1 MVNKFTAR
9 ALFLVSL
16 FCLLVGGGKAYA
28 GTLGTLVDFSTLNN
42 YSPNEAAWKSNF
54 TIDWDTQYL
63 EIVIDAT
70 NRSTASSGPDNLFSI
85 AATTVTASQYIDW
98 DKVNGSSTMVPILHA
113 YSGAD
118 HQNDIAL
125 HNFYYVAST
134 AKWERN
140 DQKVQGVTDT
150 NRKSI
155 TFRVSKADGLQVKL
169 GETGT
174 LTTYIDA
181 ATLSDAFFSANMT
194 IGSEEGNARMQ
205 GTYTSIQIKELASV
219 PPTPANATI
228 TNVLPASGSV
238 VADVLPDGI
247 TAFPFTATG
256 QFAVTKDIN
265 WDTQKVVAQV
275 DLSTCS
281 GENDFFAMTTGDGDF
296 TQFNGTLENPN
307 LHCYYTPGNGY
318 FSSYLHDSSGTDSST
333 GVAENA
339 PSGHITL
346 SSDIVNLEFSKAD
359 GSVFNGV
366 KNATQA
372 PNIRQYQHLFQSST
386 VKLGNGEASKAH
398 DATYN
403 YIRIV
408 SADYTT
414 GSTTTSNVLN
424 EAAEN
429 SFEGQSNVNVA
440 LKRTLVGGAWNT
452 LCLPFDVSGTD
463 LVTALGTPC
472 ELRTFDTVSGMTVNF
487 ASATEIVA
495 GQPYLIRPNADV
507 VDPSFSGVELVAGD
521 PSLVK
526 DGDFGMK
533 GTYGLTTLATDGTN
547 LFLAADNSFL
557 EPEADKAVMKG
568 MRAYFIVPA
577 GTPAAALRANID
589 GVETAIDA
597 IDATET
603 VADTTVYNLQ
613 GQRVGNT
620 LQGLPHGL
628 YIQNGK
634 KVVVK

>member
-1 MVNKFTAR
+1 MVKNFNTRLLLVALLC
-9 ALFLVSL
+9 LFLGGVNSWGA
-16 FCLLVGGGKAYA
+16 VGELKDFN
-28 GTLGTLVDFSTLNN
+28 TLSG
-42 YSPNEAAWKSNF
+42 YSPNQAAWKSNF
-54 TIDWDTQYL
+54 SINWDTQYL

-70 NRSTASSGPDNLFSI
+70 NRSMAANGPDNLFSI
-85 AATTVTASQYIDW
+85 AATTVTATQYISW
-98 DKVNGSSTMVPILHA
+98 DKVDGSSTVMVPIMHA

-118 HQNDIAL
+118 HQYDIAL

-140 DQKVQGVTDT
+140 DQKVQNVTDT

-155 TFRVSKADGLQVKL
+155 TFRVSKADGVQVKL

-174 LTTYIDA
+174 FATYITA
-181 ATLSDAFFSANMT
+181 AELTNDFFKADMT
-194 IGSEEGNARMQ
+194 IGSEEGASRMR
-205 GTYTSIQIKELASV
+205 GTYTSIKVKDLAAM
-219 PPTPANATI
+219 PTNAVISSTF
-228 TNVLPASGSV
+228 PASGTIV
-238 VADVLPDGI
+238 KDLLPSGA
-247 TAFPFTATG
+247 TAFPYTASG
-256 QFAVTKDIN
+256 KFEVVTDIDWN
-265 WDTQKVVAQV
+265 TQKIVAQV
-275 DLSTCS
+275 DLNHIT

-296 TQFNGTLENPN
+296 TKFDGTTAAPNMHMYTKPGQSTFSAFFASPEGNSNSDPIANPSDKIYNIDLSKANGTVI
-307 LHCYYTPGNGY
+307 NGAAVKN
-318 FSSYLHDSSGTDSST
+318 H
-333 GVAENA
+333 A
-339 PSGHITL
+339 PTTTQW
-346 SSDIVNLEFSKAD
+346 VNLTKA
-359 GSVFNGV
+359 
-366 KNATQA
+366 T
-372 PNIRQYQHLFQSST
+372 T
-386 VKLGNGEASKAH
+386 VKVGTGENNKTY

-403 YIRIV
+403 YIRLV

-429 SFEGQSNVNVA
+429 TFEGQNFVNVA

-452 LCLPFDVSGTD
+452 LCLPFDVNGTD
-463 LVTALGTPC
+463 LATALGTTY
-472 ELRTFDTVSGMTVNF
+472 ELRTFGNVSGMTVNF
-487 ASATEIVA
+487 ASVINIAA
-495 GQPYLIRPNADV
+495 GQPYLIRPAADV
-507 VDPSFSGVELVAGD
+507 VNPTFEGVDIVAGE
-521 PSLVK
+521 PSLNK
-526 DGDFGMK
+526 DGEFGMK

-557 EPEADKAVMKG
+557 QPDADKAVMKG

>member
-1 MVNKFTAR
+1 MVKNFNTRLLLVALLC
-9 ALFLVSL
+9 LFLGGVNSWGA
-16 FCLLVGGGKAYA
+16 VGELKDFN
-28 GTLGTLVDFSTLNN
+28 TLSG
-42 YSPNEAAWKSNF
+42 YSPNQAAWKSNF
-54 TIDWDTQYL
+54 SINWDTQYL

-70 NRSTASSGPDNLFSI
+70 NRSMAANGPDNLFSI
-85 AATTVTASQYIDW
+85 AATTVTATQYISW
-98 DKVNGSSTMVPILHA
+98 DKVDGSSTVMVPIMHA

-118 HQNDIAL
+118 HQYDIAL

-140 DQKVQGVTDT
+140 DQKVQNVTDT

-155 TFRVSKADGLQVKL
+155 TFRVSKADGVQVKL

-174 LTTYIDA
+174 FATYITA
-181 ATLSDAFFSANMT
+181 AELTNDFFKADMT
-194 IGSEEGNARMQ
+194 IGSEEGASRMR
-205 GTYTSIQIKELASV
+205 GTYTSIKVKDLAAM
-219 PPTPANATI
+219 PTNAVISSTF
-228 TNVLPASGSV
+228 PASGTIV
-238 VADVLPDGI
+238 KDLLPSGA
-247 TAFPFTATG
+247 TAFPYTASG
-256 QFAVTKDIN
+256 KFEVVTDIDWN
-265 WDTQKVVAQV
+265 TQKIVAQV
-275 DLSTCS
+275 DLNHIT

-296 TQFNGTLENPN
+296 TKFDGTTAAPNMHMYTKPGQSTFSAFFASPEGNSNSDPIANPSDKIYNIDLSKANGTVI
-307 LHCYYTPGNGY
+307 NGAAVKN
-318 FSSYLHDSSGTDSST
+318 H
-333 GVAENA
+333 A
-339 PSGHITL
+339 PTTTQW
-346 SSDIVNLEFSKAD
+346 VNLTKA
-359 GSVFNGV
+359 
-366 KNATQA
+366 T
-372 PNIRQYQHLFQSST
+372 T
-386 VKLGNGEASKAH
+386 VKVGTGENNKTY

-403 YIRIV
+403 YIRLV

-429 SFEGQSNVNVA
+429 TFEGQNFVNVA

-452 LCLPFDVSGTD
+452 LCLPFDVNGTD
-463 LVTALGTPC
+463 LATALGTTY
-472 ELRTFDTVSGMTVNF
+472 ELRTFGNVSGMTVNF
-487 ASATEIVA
+487 ASVINIAA
-495 GQPYLIRPNADV
+495 GQPYLIRPAADV
-507 VDPSFSGVELVAGD
+507 VNPTFEGVDIVAGE
-521 PSLVK
+521 PSLNK
-526 DGDFGMK
+526 DGEFGMK

>member
-1 MVNKFTAR
+1 MVKNFNTR
-9 ALFLVSL
+9 ALFVALLCL
-16 FCLLVGGGKAYA
+16 FLGGVNSWGAVGALKDFN
-28 GTLGTLVDFSTLNN
+28 TLSG
-42 YSPNEAAWKSNF
+42 YSPNQAAWKSNF
-54 TIDWDTQYL
+54 SINWDTQYL

-70 NRSTASSGPDNLFSI
+70 NRSMATSGPDNLFSI
-85 AATTVTASQYIDW
+85 AATTVTASQYVDW

-118 HQNDIAL
+118 ANDVIKL
-125 HNFYYVAST
+125 HNFYYKAST
-134 AKWERN
+134 SKWERN
-140 DQKVQGVTDT
+140 DSQVPGVTDT
-150 NRKSI
+150 NRKCF

-174 LTTYIDA
+174 FATYI
-181 ATLSDAFFSANMT
+181 TPELLTDAFFNTDMT
-194 IGSEEGNARMQ
+194 IGSEEGASRMR
-205 GTYTSIQIKELASV
+205 GTYTSIQVKDLASI
-219 PPTPANATI
+219 PPTPTNAVI
-228 TNVLPASGSV
+228 TNALPASGTIIK
-238 VADVLPDGI
+238 DLLPSGA
-247 TAFPFTATG
+247 TAFPYTATG
-256 QFAVTKDIN
+256 KFEVVTDID
-265 WDTQKVVAQV
+265 WDTQKIVAQV
-275 DLSTCS
+275 DLNHIT

-296 TQFNGTLENPN
+296 TSFNGTETAPNMHMYTKPGQSTFSAFFAYPGSNSNSDPIANPSDKIYN
-307 LHCYYTPGNGY
+307 IDLSKANGTVINGAAVKN
-318 FSSYLHDSSGTDSST
+318 H
-333 GVAENA
+333 A
-339 PSGHITL
+339 PTTTQW
-346 SSDIVNLEFSKAD
+346 VNLTKA
-359 GSVFNGV
+359 
-366 KNATQA
+366 T
-372 PNIRQYQHLFQSST
+372 T
-386 VKLGNGEASKAH
+386 VKVGTGENGKTY

-403 YIRIV
+403 YIRLV

-414 GSTTTSNVLN
+414 GTTTTGNVLN

-429 SFEGQSNVNVA
+429 TFEGQNFVNVA

-452 LCLPFDVSGTD
+452 LCLPFDVNGTD
-463 LVTALGTPC
+463 LATALGTTY
-472 ELRTFDTVSGMTVNF
+472 ELRTFGNVSGMTVNF
-487 ASATEIVA
+487 ASVINIAA
-495 GQPYLIRPNADV
+495 GQPYLIRPAADV
-507 VDPSFSGVELVAGD
+507 VDPTFEGVDIVAGE
-521 PSLVK
+521 PSLEK

-557 EPEADKAVMKG
+557 QPDADKAVMKG

-620 LQGLPHGL
+620 LQGLPRGL

>member
-1 MVNKFTAR
+1 MVKNFNTRLLLVALLC
-9 ALFLVSL
+9 LFLGGVNSWGA
-16 FCLLVGGGKAYA
+16 VGELKDFN
-28 GTLGTLVDFSTLNN
+28 TLSG
-42 YSPNEAAWKSNF
+42 YSPNQAAWKSNF
-54 TIDWDTQYL
+54 SINWDTQYL

-70 NRSTASSGPDNLFSI
+70 NRSMAANGPDNLFSI
-85 AATTVTASQYIDW
+85 AATTVTATQYISW
-98 DKVNGSSTMVPILHA
+98 DKVDGSSTVMVPIMHA

-118 HQNDIAL
+118 HQYDIAL

-140 DQKVQGVTDT
+140 DQKVQNVTDT

-155 TFRVSKADGLQVKL
+155 TFRVSKADGVQVKL

-174 LTTYIDA
+174 FATYITA
-181 ATLSDAFFSANMT
+181 AELTNDFFKADMT
-194 IGSEEGNARMQ
+194 IGSEEGASRMR
-205 GTYTSIQIKELASV
+205 GTYTSIKVKDLAAM
-219 PPTPANATI
+219 PTNAVISSTF
-228 TNVLPASGSV
+228 PASGTIV
-238 VADVLPDGI
+238 KDLLPSGA
-247 TAFPFTATG
+247 TAFPYTASG
-256 QFAVTKDIN
+256 KFEVVTDIDWN
-265 WDTQKVVAQV
+265 TQKIVAQV
-275 DLSTCS
+275 DLNHIT

-296 TQFNGTLENPN
+296 TKFDGTTAAPNMHMYTKPGQSTFSAFFASPEGNSNSDPIANPSDKIYNIDLSKANGTVI
-307 LHCYYTPGNGY
+307 NGAAVKN
-318 FSSYLHDSSGTDSST
+318 H
-333 GVAENA
+333 A
-339 PSGHITL
+339 PTTTQW
-346 SSDIVNLEFSKAD
+346 VNLTKA
-359 GSVFNGV
+359 
-366 KNATQA
+366 T
-372 PNIRQYQHLFQSST
+372 T
-386 VKLGNGEASKAH
+386 VKVGTGENNKTY

-403 YIRIV
+403 YIRLV

-429 SFEGQSNVNVA
+429 TFEGQNFVNVA

-452 LCLPFDVSGTD
+452 LCLPFDVNGTD
-463 LVTALGTPC
+463 LATALGTTY
-472 ELRTFDTVSGMTVNF
+472 ELRTFGNVSGMTVNF